1 MSNEPTSTEP
11 AGTEPVNPMR
21 VDPFA
26 TVRTVLFAHAHPD
39 DETLSSG
46 GLIRELVSQG
56 IRVDL
61 LTATRG
67 ERGEVVPELRHEFE
81 VASEID
87 SEALTARRM
96 DELSNATRT
105 LGIHDVL
112 FLGEP
117 PARAG
122 GLTPRRYL
130 DSGMRWITPTLAGP
144 SDDVPPESL
153 TAAPVADVV
162 ADVTAAI
169 AHVAPDLVI
178 SYDDQ
183 GGYGHPDHRRI
194 RETAL
199 AAARS
204 AGVPFAELVDGDS
217 EGAWRVDATG
227 RLSEI
232 QQALRAHATQL
243 TVDGAE
249 VVHSGGQRE
258 PIRTVYGVRLV
269 PPAATAG

>member
-1 MSNEPTSTEP
+1 MSTERTSTGPTNAER
-11 AGTEPVNPMR
+11 VNPMR

-26 TVRTVLFAHAHPD
+26 TVRTVLLAHAHPD

-67 ERGEVVPELRHEFE
+67 ERGEVVSELRHEFE
-81 VASEID
+81 ATSEID
-87 SEALTARRM
+87 AEALTARRM
-96 DELSNATRT
+96 DELSNATRV

-112 FLGEP
+112 LLGDP
-117 PARAG
+117 PARVG
-122 GLTPRRYL
+122 GLPPRRYL

-144 SDDVPPESL
+144 SDDVPPEAL
-153 TAAPVADVV
+153 TAAPLTDVIADI
-162 ADVTAAI
+162 TATI
-169 AHVAPDLVI
+169 AYVAPDLVI

-183 GGYGHPDHRRI
+183 GGYGHPDHRRV
-194 RETAL
+194 REAAL

-217 EGAWRVDATG
+217 EGAWRVDATS
-227 RLSEI
+227 RLPEV

-243 TVDGAE
+243 TVDGTD

-269 PPAATAG
+269 PLA